1 VINDMSHNLDD
12 ELRVALR
19 PVDPG
24 EDFAQRVQLR
34 IAQDS
39 TQSRRPVKARYQWLP
54 VALAAS
60 VVLGFLISHDWQTRR
75 EQQGL
80 EARRQLIEALRVT
93 SAKLDLAYR
102 VVNDE
107 ARASTN
113 EISGA

>member
-1 VINDMSHNLDD
+1 VINDMSKNLDD
-12 ELRVALR
+12 ELRGALR

-24 EDFAQRVQLR
+24 EDFAQRVLSR
-34 IAQDS
+34 IANDS
-39 TQSRRPVKARYQWLP
+39 ARSRHPAKARYQWLP

-60 VVLGFLISHDWQTRR
+60 VVLGFLVSHDRQMRR
-75 EQQGL
+75 AQQGL

-93 SAKLDLAYR
+93 GAKLDLAYR

-107 ARASTN
+107 ARASAS